1 MKCQLLPRLPD
12 VCLLTTALLALSLLA
27 IISLPVTAQTPT
39 LDAEE
44 QALLKLVNEYR
55 VQNGLQPL
63 KVSIALT
70 NAAKWMSGDMSAKNY
85 FPYNHVDSQGR
96 DPFQRMAAFNYGYN
110 SWRGENIAAG
120 YGDAASAFNQWKNS
134 PGHNA
139 NILNP
144 NYAVI
149 GIGRAYNAG
158 ATYRWYWTND
168 FGSYVDATMD
178 AGQVTPPVVSSLVT
192 VNAAN
197 YQGTVTPESLA
208 AAYGSS
214 LTTSTTTASVLPL
227 PTSLGDTMVTV
238 NGTAAQLLFVSPTQ
252 INYVIPR
259 NVAAGSAT
267 VRVTRENGT
276 LVASGAVNVSPVA
289 PSLFTWSSN
298 GQGLPAGLTTF
309 DGTYFQPVANADG
322 TARPLSV
329 GTDANPNFLVLFGT
343 GVRNRSSLS
352 NVRVI
357 IGGISTEVQFAGAQ
371 GSFAG
376 LDQINVKLPTSL
388 RGRGNVD
395 IKISVDGQSA
405 NQVSVYIGG

>member
-1 MKCQLLPRLPD
+1 MKHLSVPRLPIAR
-12 VCLLTTALLALSLLA
+12 LLTVTLFALSLLV
-27 IISLPVTAQTPT
+27 IISLPITAQTPT

-44 QALLKLVNEYR
+44 QTLLKLVNDYR
-55 VQNGLQPL
+55 AQNGLQPL
-63 KVSIALT
+63 KASIALT
-70 NAAKWMSGDMSAKNY
+70 NAAKWMSGDMAGKNY

-120 YGDAASAFNQWKNS
+120 YGDAASTFNQWKNS
-134 PGHNA
+134 PAHNA
-139 NILNP
+139 NMLNA

-168 FGSYVDATMD
+168 FGSYVDATLD
-178 AGQVTPPVVSSLVT
+178 AGQVTPPVVPNVVT

-197 YQGTVTPESLA
+197 YQNTVTPESLA
-208 AAYGSS
+208 AAYGSN
-214 LTTSTTTASVLPL
+214 LTTSTTTAAALPL
-227 PTSLGDTMVTV
+227 PTNLGDTMVTV

-267 VRVTRENGT
+267 VRVTRSNGT
-276 LVASGAVNVSPVA
+276 VVASGAVNVNMVA
-289 PSLFTWSSN
+289 PSVFTWSSN

-343 GVRNRSSLS
+343 GVRNRTSLS
-352 NVRVI
+352 NVSVM

-371 GSFAG
+371 GSFTG
-376 LDQINVKLPTSL
+376 LDQINVKLPVSL

-395 IKISVDGQSA
+395 IKVNVDGQQA
-405 NQVSVYIGG
+405 NSVSVYIGG

>member
-1 MKCQLLPRLPD
+1 MKFLQTPRLP
-12 VCLLTTALLALSLLA
+12 VTRLFIVALLALISIAA
-27 IISLPVTAQTPT
+27 IPVSAQTPT

-44 QALLKLVNEYR
+44 QALLKLINDYR
-55 VQNGLQPL
+55 VQNGLQPF

-96 DPFQRMAAFNYGYN
+96 DPFQRMAAFSYAYN

-120 YGDAASAFNQWKNS
+120 YSDAVSTFNQWKNS

-139 NILNP
+139 NMLNS

-149 GIGRAYNAG
+149 GIGRAYNAS

-168 FGSYVDATMD
+168 FGSYVDATLD
-178 AGQVTPPVVSSLVT
+178 TAQPSVPNVVT

-197 YQGTVTPESLA
+197 YQGMVTPDSLA
-208 AAYGSS
+208 AAYGSN
-214 LTTSTTTASVLPL
+214 LTTTTITATSLPL
-227 PTSLGDTMVTV
+227 PTLLGDTTVTV

-252 INYVIPR
+252 INYVIPHS
-259 NVAAGSAT
+259 VSAGAAT
-267 VRVTRENGT
+267 VRVTRGNGT
-276 LVASGAVNVSPVA
+276 LVASGTVNVNTVY
-289 PSLFTWSSN
+289 PSVFTVSAN

-329 GTDANPNFLVLFGT
+329 GTDANPNYLVLFGT
-343 GVRNRSSLS
+343 GIRNRSSLS
-352 NVRVI
+352 NVRVT
-357 IGGISTEVQFAGAQ
+357 IGGINAEVQFAGAQ
-371 GSFAG
+371 GNFAG
-376 LDQINVKLPTSL
+376 LDQVNLKLPTSL
-388 RGRGNVD
+388 RGKG
-395 IKISVDGQSA
+395 SVEITVNIDGQQA
-405 NQVSVYIGG
+405 NKVTVYIGG